1 MSSTYNL
8 KLTCAEYWIDGKDY
22 QPIRK
27 PMTLE
32 TYLEQFECEVM
43 SSTDHEKQ
51 SLQAGRYSKNNQRSS
66 RTDSKER
73 VSLYMNTST
82 THSRPPYNTNIKQN
96 PRELESLTIDPIHEK
111 EEEQVIS
118 PERSNI
124 QSKSSSIEFVTTSAD
139 QQINKR
145 INLRLDEGSPN
156 IKLRNLSYGQKQSS

>member
-1 MSSTYNL
+1 
-8 KLTCAEYWIDGKDY
+8 
-22 QPIRK
+22 
-27 PMTLE
+27 
-32 TYLEQFECEVM
+32 
-43 SSTDHEKQ
+43 
-51 SLQAGRYSKNNQRSS
+51 
-66 RTDSKER
+66 
-73 VSLYMNTST
+73 MNTST